1 MVQSPVV
8 SSVLPLLVSNHFEWL
23 TLDVW
28 GWYLNNTGQ
37 TDVSWLIHQCI
48 QIGTGYS
55 YAQICSSIL
64 EQKALPDHQFAADM
78 LPSLLALGT
87 DAVANVRIT
96 LAKTLCRYV
105 LASGSSVSVHV
116 LFCIRIGQS
125 HAATVL

>member
-1 MVQSPVV
+1 M
-8 SSVLPLLVSNHFEWL
+8 
-23 TLDVW
+23 
-28 GWYLNNTGQ
+28 
-37 TDVSWLIHQCI
+37 CI
-48 QIGTGYS
+48 PIGTGCS